1 MARLSEIAAYLQQ
14 KRLELSLPLEYIQQ
28 RTQIR
33 VSLLQA
39 IEEGK
44 FDNLPEPV
52 YIKGF
57 IRLYGNAIGVD
68 GDALAH
74 NFIQASQG
82 SNVQT
87 APTQTALAEPIPVN
101 TFTPSFTLPDKLSE
115 RLRLRYSIPYL
126 VLLVLATSILSWLV
140 RQPTENKQVQ
150 TQTQS
155 ESDVSDVE
163 AKPSSVTDSDR
174 AKIAQ
179 ESPPAENSTPSPEAQ
194 ISTEERANSQTTANL
209 STTPRQE
216 KEKSSQAVEEVESSP
231 QTNPNLSIP
240 VTSSEEKPRDTPVN
254 STPTPSP
261 TTTSSQPLSVK
272 MQLEG
277 GDSWLRVTVDGE
289 AVYEG
294 ILQDGEERTWDAQ
307 GEIKIR
313 SGNAGFVKLSTN
325 QGQSQAMGNPG
336 EVKEVTINSETSP
349 GTVGN

>member
-82 SNVQT
+82 NNVQT

-126 VLLVLATSILSWLV
+126 VLLVVATSILSWLV
-140 RQPTENKQVQ
+140 RQPTENKQAQ

-179 ESPPAENSTPSPEAQ
+179 ETPPPENPTPLPEAQ
-194 ISTEERANSQTTANL
+194 IPTGERANSQTTANL

-216 KEKSSQAVEEVESSP
+216 RENSPQPEEEVESSP
-231 QTNPNLSIP
+231 LANPNLSIP
-240 VTSSEEKPRDTPVN
+240 VTSPEEKPRETPGN
-254 STPTPSP
+254 SNPTSSP

-294 ILQDGEERTWDAQ
+294 ILQDGEERNWDAQ

-336 EVKEVTINSETSP
+336 EVKEVTINSDTSP
-349 GTVGN
+349 GRVGN